1 VSKRAKILVVDDDPD
16 IIKATRRVLESRGY
30 RVIAA
35 LNGEECLEKI
45 QEERPD
51 LIILDLLMP
60 KLNGFGV
67 CRELRDNVKY
77 ADYSDIPVLIV
88 TAVREDASRRRY
100 ELETGIDLNVDDYIE
115 KPIRPLDLLR
125 RVEKLLQKS
134 KTGTEPS
141 RSIQGSKLKFE
152 RKEKNGRAG

>member
-1 VSKRAKILVVDDDPD
+1 MGNRAKILVVDDDPD
-16 IIKATRRVLESRGY
+16 IIKATRRVLETQGY

-45 QEERPD
+45 REERPD

-60 KLNGFGV
+60 KLDGFGV
-67 CRELRDNVKY
+67 CRELRQNVKY
-77 ADYSDIPVLIV
+77 AKYSDIPILIV

-115 KPIRPLDLLR
+115 KPIRPLDLLH
-125 RVEKLLQKS
+125 RVEKLLQES
-134 KTGTEPS
+134 
-141 RSIQGSKLKFE
+141 
-152 RKEKNGRAG
+152 